1 MLFTLSILFV
11 VHYENFIGLASNDDE
26 DEIIEAPSQPKNS
39 RNLVPQKNIYT
50 PRLIGALDKC
60 GVTNRRAVH
69 LISATIATL
78 DLKIQNYV
86 LSRNSIGRY

>member
-1 MLFTLSILFV
+1 MKIWSIQSFIMKTICVVYFIDTTFV

-50 PRLIGALDKC
+50 PSEIDW
-60 GVTNRRAVH
+60 
-69 LISATIATL
+69 SA
-78 DLKIQNYV
+78 
-86 LSRNSIGRY
+86 R